1 MKGRRLC
8 TGVLLSS
15 LALSIAQGCATRMEL
30 GVPPRVDRLAQLT
43 VHESTKNDVLLTLGE
58 PKGYGE
64 MRLRPEFDRQ
74 RVWSYE
80 YTLAEGN
87 NIRTQILMVFFS
99 GDTYEG
105 YWWFG
110 DALEMS
116 APVGTKP

>member
-1 MKGRRLC
+1 MKTRHLC
-8 TGVLLSS
+8 MGLLIFS
-15 LALSIAQGCATRMEL
+15 LALPVVQGCATRMEL
-30 GVPPRVDRLAQLT
+30 GVPPRVDHLVQLMP
-43 VHESTKNDVLLTLGE
+43 HQSTKTDVLLTLGE

-87 NIRTQILMVFFS
+87 SIRTQILMVFFS

-116 APVGTKP
+116 PSGGTKP